1 MSDESKKVEATVSEA
16 AAQHMV
22 PPCPHGFHYTVK
34 SGDTMYLIARRF
46 GITLDELIAANP
58 QVKDPNL
65 IYPGQVLCIPK
76 KMPVPCPGGFYYTV
90 QPGDSMYSIAQ
101 KFNVSLDALIAAN
114 PQVQDPNL
122 IYPGQVLC
130 IPVKPI
136 MPCPNGFIY
145 VVKPGDTLSSI
156 ARKFG
161 TTVDQILAANPQIT
175 DPNLIYPGQRI
186 CIPIMPPV
194 MPRRHCFMMHP
205 THHCPGAMGMG
216 MIDIEK
222 RELLVVARGIPDPR
236 HFDMDHV
243 VLMVRYRE
251 MEEFK
256 VVEMMPMAH
265 GMMMGHHMMDAD
277 MDKDPVLLIGAAR
290 RFPFVFGPLFLG
302 IVVPIII

>member
-1 MSDESKKVEATVSEA
+1 MSDESKKAEATVSEA
-16 AAQHMV
+16 TAQHMV

-46 GITLDELIAANP
+46 GITLNELIAANP
-58 QVKDPNL
+58 Q
-65 IYPGQVLCIPK
+65 I
-76 KMPVPCPGGFYYTV
+76 
-90 QPGDSMYSIAQ
+90 
-101 KFNVSLDALIAAN
+101 
-114 PQVQDPNL
+114 QDPNL

-130 IPVKPI
+130 IPGRPAI
-136 MPCPNGFIY
+136 HCPHGFVYI
-145 VVKPGDTLSSI
+145 VKPGDTLSGI
-156 ARKFG
+156 ARMFG

-175 DPNLIYPGQRI
+175 DPNLIFPGQRI
-186 CIPIMPPV
+186 CIPIMPHV

-216 MIDIEK
+216 IIDIEK

-236 HFDMDHV
+236 HFGMEHV

-251 MEEFK
+251 MEEFR

-265 GMMMGHHMMDAD
+265 DMMMGHHMMDSD

-302 IVVPIII
+302 VVVPFII